1 MNIKKE
7 NNILPKF
14 QSGFRQGYSCST
26 ALLKITS
33 DITKI
38 IDQGGCC
45 PTVLI
50 DMSKAFDS
58 ININLLLAKLKFYN
72 IEYNNFFKSYLTG
85 RNQAVRLRDN
95 LGNILMSDFQ
105 PVEMGVPQGSILGP
119 LLFSVFTAD
128 VISVVE
134 NSSYHMYA
142 DDVQIY
148 LPSSGVDLVRT
159 VDKINH
165 DLKNL
170 SQWAEQNS
178 LLINPQKTQAIL
190 FSKKCFNTTNLN
202 IHINNNI
209 VEWQDKV
216 KNLGLYMDKNFKF
229 DFHINNICKQTYFK
243 LKSIYQFK
251 NILPEETK
259 RIITESLILSIPN
272 YVDIVY
278 GPYLAEYNQYKLQKI
293 QNSCARYVRCVP
305 LREHISQHV
314 VELFK
319 FNIKQRQTV
328 HVCSMVHK
336 VIKTAKPN
344 YLFEFIELRRDLH
357 VINVRGKDSINI
369 PKHNTEFFKPS
380 FPYQA
385 ASLYNKIP
393 EHIKTLSC
401 INFKKRLKDFIENGG
416 L

>member
-1 MNIKKE
+1 M
-7 NNILPKF
+7 
-14 QSGFRQGYSCST
+14 
-26 ALLKITS
+26 LKITS

-58 ININLLLAKLKFYN
+58 ININLLPAKLKFYN

-178 LLINPQKTQAIL
+178 LLINPQKRRQFYFLKNVLIPPIL
-190 FSKKCFNTTNLN
+190 
-202 IHINNNI
+202 I
-209 VEWQDKV
+209 
-216 KNLGLYMDKNFKF
+216 
-229 DFHINNICKQTYFK
+229 
-243 LKSIYQFK
+243 SI
-251 NILPEETK
+251 
-259 RIITESLILSIPN
+259 
-272 YVDIVY
+272 
-278 GPYLAEYNQYKLQKI
+278 
-293 QNSCARYVRCVP
+293 
-305 LREHISQHV
+305 
-314 VELFK
+314 
-319 FNIKQRQTV
+319 
-328 HVCSMVHK
+328 
-336 VIKTAKPN
+336 
-344 YLFEFIELRRDLH
+344 
-357 VINVRGKDSINI
+357 
-369 PKHNTEFFKPS
+369 
-380 FPYQA
+380 
-385 ASLYNKIP
+385 
-393 EHIKTLSC
+393 
-401 INFKKRLKDFIENGG
+401 
-416 L
+416 